1 MAQPTN
7 GHGLLKLTPRHHHMA
22 YMVAAGKRN
31 KDIAQVLGYTENRV
45 SIIRSSPLFQQLVY
59 QLQQE
64 ISARAIDDIVE
75 GIIQEGPASLTRM
88 KELRDQTENLSVA
101 YNAAGFLLE
110 KNPKVAGIK
119 AAAEAGVRIALDA
132 DAMRRMEV
140 AVAEDEGRTLPAV
153 ATDIPAYLGVKSLD
167 DAVADAAANGR

>member
-1 MAQPTN
+1 MPAVLPMKMT
-7 GHGLLKLTPRHHHMA
+7 GRHHHMA

-31 KDIAQVLGYTENRV
+31 KDIAIALGYTESRV
-45 SIIRSSPLFQQLVY
+45 SIIKSSPLFQQLVY

-64 ISARAIDDIVE
+64 ISARTIDDIVE
-75 GIIQEGPASLTRM
+75 GIVHEGPASLQRM
-88 KELRDQTENLSVA
+88 KELRDQSENLSVA

-140 AVAEDEGRTLPAV
+140 AVAEDEGRTLPAIG
-153 ATDIPAYLGVKSLD
+153 TSIPTYLGVKSLD
-167 DAVADAAANGR
+167 DAIAEAGDGGR